1 MEDKLSM
8 AHGLETRVPFMDND
22 LVDFA
27 MKCPL
32 KLKLNNLSRNIKLNE
47 NISGN
52 KQNIFHNSSND
63 GKLILRK
70 AMENYI
76 PKKIV
81 NAKKQ
86 GFSSP
91 DASWFRHD
99 SHNYVKNELLKKDS
113 FLYDFLIMK
122 LSIIFY

>member
-1 MEDKLSM
+1 M

-27 MKCPL
+27 MKCPI
-32 KLKLNNLSRNIKLNE
+32 KLKLNNLSRNIKMNE

-70 AMENYI
+70 AMENLSQRKSKR
-76 PKKIV
+76 KKT
-81 NAKKQ
+81 
-86 GFSSP
+86 
-91 DASWFRHD
+91 R
-99 SHNYVKNELLKKDS
+99 
-113 FLYDFLIMK
+113 
-122 LSIIFY
+122 IFIS